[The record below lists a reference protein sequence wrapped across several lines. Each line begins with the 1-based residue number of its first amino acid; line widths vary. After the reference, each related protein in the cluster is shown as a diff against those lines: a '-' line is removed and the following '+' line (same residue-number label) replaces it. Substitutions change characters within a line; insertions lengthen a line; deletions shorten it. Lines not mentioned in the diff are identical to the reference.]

1 MIGITLQ
8 MCHKCSR
15 TRKPT
20 IASSQAKS
28 DTSLVCKCP
37 IKAFL
42 PTKLNKT
49 RNQKSTNC
57 SPHSA
62 STQHT
67 HPANPSQRPRN
78 PDLSTVSI
86 SNNIPFRPRT
96 NRLRAH
102 HKRRRIRTAV
112 GARRNQIARAGTE
125 PTKRSARR
133 VQSAVLAADFGRRH
147 ASNSPEARKAVE
159 GYKRP
164 CACARADVVGLTL
177 REVG

>member
-1 MIGITLQ
+1 MCERPIRKRFPTLF
-8 MCHKCSR
+8 S
-15 TRKPT
+15 
-20 IASSQAKS
+20 
-28 DTSLVCKCP
+28 
-37 IKAFL
+37 
-42 PTKLNKT
+42 KT
-49 RNQKSTNC
+49 QNQNSTNC

-62 STQHT
+62 YTQHI

-78 PDLSTVSI
+78 PDLPTVSV
-86 SNNIPFRPRT
+86 SDYIPFRPCT

-112 GARRNQIARAGTE
+112 SPRRNQIARAATE

-147 ASNSPEARKAVE
+147 ASNSPEAREAVE

-164 CACARADVVGLTL
+164 CACARADVAWHCGK
-177 REVG
+177 

>member
-1 MIGITLQ
+1 

-20 IASSQAKS
+20 IASSQVRYIAHVQTP
-28 DTSLVCKCP
+28 DR
-37 IKAFL
+37 
-42 PTKLNKT
+42 KLLFSKYFSNK
-49 RNQKSTNC
+49 RNQQSTNC

-62 STQHT
+62 STQHI
-67 HPANPSQRPRN
+67 HLANPSQRPRN
-78 PDLSTVSI
+78 PDLPTVSV

-102 HKRRRIRTAV
+102 HKQRRIRIAV
-112 GARRNQIARAGTE
+112 GPRRNQIARAATE

-147 ASNSPEARKAVE
+147 ASNSPDAREAVE
-159 GYKRP
+159 GYKRL
-164 CACARADVVGLTL
+164 CACARADVVGLAL